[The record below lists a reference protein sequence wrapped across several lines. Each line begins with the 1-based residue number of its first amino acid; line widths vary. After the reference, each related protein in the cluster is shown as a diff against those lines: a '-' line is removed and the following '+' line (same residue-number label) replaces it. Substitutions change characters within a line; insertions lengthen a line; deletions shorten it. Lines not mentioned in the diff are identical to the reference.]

1 MLRQRVAAA
10 MVDPA
15 RIAVNYGWMNKI
27 LLTRREA
34 IAAGAAA
41 MLVSPRAAKAAAEP
55 VVLTASVVPRTLP
68 GNVGPSDLWLYND
81 TIAPVLRIR
90 RNELFTATFRN
101 RLTEHSAIHWH
112 GVRVPHA
119 MDGVPYITQPPV
131 PPDESFTYKF
141 APPDPGTFFFHP
153 HCNTV
158 EALGRGLAGV
168 LIVEDPRDQGLF
180 DIEHVLVLKDWRS
193 RHDGSFEDFLTD
205 AGAARSGTFGNLRT
219 VNGQVQPV
227 LQVPPGARVRLRIVN
242 IDPTRIPMLSLRG
255 AARPLVIAT
264 DGNACEPFALN
275 GWRLG
280 PAQRADVA
288 FIAPEKDGAEIV
300 LEDVF
305 STRPR
310 PLAKLLTAGQGL
322 RSTKAVL
329 RLPAAELPQPDLK
342 NAIKLDVQLLAG
354 SADPQLLAWAKE
366 MGVSADE
373 ICLTQK
379 AFWSINRQVWPGMGH
394 EKLPPPLFE
403 LKSGRSY
410 VMEMFNGTPHQHPMH
425 MHGHT
430 FRVLSSSNRDLPAHW
445 ADTVLVRPK
454 ERIRI
459 AFVAGETGD
468 WMFHCHIIE
477 HQETGMMG
485 YLRVA

>member
-1 MLRQRVAAA
+1 MS
-10 MVDPA
+10 
-15 RIAVNYGWMNKI
+15 KI
-27 LLTRREA
+27 MLTRREA
-34 IAAGAAA
+34 IVSGVAA
-41 MLVSPRAAKAAAEP
+41 MLAPPHLAMAAAQP
-55 VVLTASVVPRTLP
+55 VTLTAGVVPRTLP

-81 TIAPVLRIR
+81 TIAPVLRTR
-90 RNELFTATFRN
+90 RNELFTAEFRN
-101 RLTEHSAIHWH
+101 QLKEHSAIHWH
-112 GVRVPHA
+112 GVRVPHD

-131 PPDESFTYKF
+131 KPGETFTYKF
-141 APPDPGTFFFHP
+141 SPPDPGTFFFHP

-168 LIVEDPRDQGLF
+168 LIVEDPREQGLF

-193 RHDGSFEDFLTD
+193 RHDGSFEEFLTD
-205 AGAARSGTFGNLRT
+205 AGATRSGTFGSLRT
-219 VNGQVQPV
+219 VNGEVQPV
-227 LQVPPGARVRLRIVN
+227 LRVQPGARVRLRIVN
-242 IDPTRIPMLSLRG
+242 VDPTRIPMLSLRG
-255 AARPLVIAT
+255 VERSMVIAT
-264 DGNACEPFALN
+264 DGNACDPFALN

-288 FIAPEKDGAEIV
+288 FIAPEKQGAEIV

-310 PLAKLLTAGQGL
+310 PLAKLVTAGQVL
-322 RSTKAVL
+322 RSTRAVL

-342 NAIKLDVQLLAG
+342 TATKLDVQLLAG
-354 SADPQLLAWAKE
+354 SADPKLLAWARE
-366 MGVSADE
+366 MGVSPDE

-394 EKLPPPLFE
+394 EKLPPPLYE
-403 LKSGRSY
+403 LKAGRSY

-430 FRVLSSSNRDLPAHW
+430 FRVLSSSNRDLPVHW

-459 AFVAGETGD
+459 AFVAGKTGD

-485 YLRVA
+485 YLRVS

>member
-1 MLRQRVAAA
+1 M
-10 MVDPA
+10 
-15 RIAVNYGWMNKI
+15 
-27 LLTRREA
+27 LTRREVLA
-34 IAAGAAA
+34 GGAAA
-41 MLVSPRAAKAAAEP
+41 MLVVPHAVKAAPEA
-55 VVLTASVVPRTLP
+55 VILTAGVIPHTLP
-68 GNVGPSDLWLYND
+68 GNVGPSDLWLYNQ
-81 TIAPVLRIR
+81 TVALVLRIR
-90 RNELFTATFRN
+90 RHEKFTAVFRN
-101 RLTEHSAIHWH
+101 QLTEHSAIHWH

-131 PPDESFTYKF
+131 QPGDSFTYEF
-141 APPDPGTFFFHP
+141 TPPDPGTFFFHP

-168 LIVEDPRDQGLF
+168 LIVEDPREQGLF

-219 VNGQVQPV
+219 VNGQALPV

-255 AARPLVIAT
+255 AERPLVIAT

-280 PAQRADVA
+280 PAMRADVA
-288 FIAPEKDGAEIV
+288 FIAPEKAGAEIV

-310 PLAKLLTAGQGL
+310 SLVKLVTAGQGM

-329 RLPAAELPQPDLK
+329 RLPAAELPLPDLK
-342 NAIKLDVQLLAG
+342 AATKLDVQLLAG
-354 SADPQLLAWAKE
+354 SADPKLESWAKE
-366 MGVSADE
+366 MGVSLDE

-379 AFWSINRQVWPGMGH
+379 VFWSINRQVWPGMAH
-394 EKLPPPLFE
+394 DKLPPPLFE

-410 VMEMFNGTPHQHPMH
+410 VAELFNGTPHQHPMH

-430 FRVLSSSNRDLPAHW
+430 FRVLSSSERDLPPHW

-459 AFVAGETGD
+459 AFVAGEPGD

>member
-1 MLRQRVAAA
+1 MQ
-10 MVDPA
+10 M
-15 RIAVNYGWMNKI
+15 AVNYTFMSRIN
-27 LLTRREA
+27 LTRREA
-34 IAAGAAA
+34 IMAGTAALLLRPHAA
-41 MLVSPRAAKAAAEP
+41 RAAQEP
-55 VVLTASVVPRTLP
+55 VTLTASVVPRTLP

-81 TIAPVLRIR
+81 TIAPVFRVR
-90 RNELFTATFRN
+90 RNENFTAVFRN

-112 GVRVPHA
+112 GIRVPHA
-119 MDGVPYITQPPV
+119 MDGVPYVTQPPV
-131 PPDESFTYKF
+131 KRGESFTYSF
-141 APPDPGTFFFHP
+141 SPPDPGTFFFHP

-168 LIVEDPRDQGLF
+168 LVVEDPREQGLF
-180 DIEHVLVLKDWRS
+180 DIEHVLALKDWRS

-219 VNGQVQPV
+219 ANGLAQPV
-227 LQVPPGARVRLRIVN
+227 LQVPPGAQVRLRVVN
-242 IDPTRIPMLSLRG
+242 VDSTRIPMLSLRG
-255 AARPLVIAT
+255 AERPLVIAT
-264 DGNACEPFALN
+264 DGNACDPFALN

-280 PAQRADVA
+280 PAQRADIA
-288 FIAPEKDGAEIV
+288 FIAPEKAGVEIV

-310 PLAKLLTAGQGL
+310 PLAKLVTAGQGL

-342 NAIKLDVQLLAG
+342 TATKLDVQLLAG
-354 SADPQLLAWAKE
+354 SADPKLEAWARE
-366 MGVSADE
+366 NGVSVDE

-379 AFWSINRQVWPGMGH
+379 VFWSINRQVWPGMGH

-410 VMEMFNGTPHQHPMH
+410 VAELFNGTPHQHPMH
-425 MHGHT
+425 LHGHT
-430 FRVLSSSNRDLPAHW
+430 FRVLSSSERDLPVHW

-459 AFVAGETGD
+459 AFVAGEPGD

-485 YLRVA
+485 YLRVS